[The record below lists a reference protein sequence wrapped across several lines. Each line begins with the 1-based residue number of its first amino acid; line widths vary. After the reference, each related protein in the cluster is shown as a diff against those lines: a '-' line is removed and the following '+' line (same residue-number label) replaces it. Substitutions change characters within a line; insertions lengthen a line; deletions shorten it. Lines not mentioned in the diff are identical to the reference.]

1 MLATD
6 TPGRDR
12 PPTSAHDSMTQKV
25 LPPVCTA
32 PPTLPAPPAPSA
44 PPPILP
50 PPPHVQRG
58 TAIERQE
65 TTSNDGDR
73 RCSSPGARRPPHL
86 GCLARVLFCVADRDH
101 RRDTA
106 RSQRVRETYML
117 PESAASKRRLEG
129 GPTVSNTAGTGDTA
143 AGGWG
148 LARLLRWGTAR
159 TDEISAAAA
168 ASGSPQTPP
177 RRVSQDGSVRGRRV
191 SQDGS
196 VRGRRVSQ
204 DGSVRGRR
212 PSLDSG
218 NGPYARPST
227 PRYTRAR
234 RPSQEESEVEPLAE
248 GRSPE
253 GGAWRLAFGHP
264 SRGPAL
270 GRNTTD
276 LRMNGEGGRGGGAVG
291 FFHSAPTPDGKRA
304 TAHGGRSFRAAQQS
318 IRRRQSRR
326 SIMAGGATGE
336 DTRSF
341 RQSMLDGSVL
351 GDSRVFSSRVPS
363 QRRSWMGGGLESVDE
378 LGGPEREDS
387 AARELG
393 AAYSLNPLAWIG
405 LASNPEA
412 GPAETQRRDSAR
424 RYG

>member
-1 MLATD
+1 
-6 TPGRDR
+6 
-12 PPTSAHDSMTQKV
+12 
-25 LPPVCTA
+25 
-32 PPTLPAPPAPSA
+32 
-44 PPPILP
+44 
-50 PPPHVQRG
+50 
-58 TAIERQE
+58 
-65 TTSNDGDR
+65 
-73 RCSSPGARRPPHL
+73 
-86 GCLARVLFCVADRDH
+86 
-101 RRDTA
+101 
-106 RSQRVRETYML
+106 ML

-177 RRVSQDGSVRGRRV
+177 
-191 SQDGS
+191 
-196 VRGRRVSQ
+196 RRVSQ

-412 GPAETQRRDSAR
+412 GPTETQRRDSAR